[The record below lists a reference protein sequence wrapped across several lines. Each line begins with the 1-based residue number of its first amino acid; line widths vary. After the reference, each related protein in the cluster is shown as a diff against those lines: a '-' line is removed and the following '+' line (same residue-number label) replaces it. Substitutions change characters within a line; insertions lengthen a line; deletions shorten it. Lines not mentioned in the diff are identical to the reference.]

1 MIILALD
8 YGTKRI
14 GVAKGDT
21 ESCIARPFCF
31 IENKG
36 DEFVFNELEK
46 IIKEEWVNEILI
58 GLPHGL
64 SGENTS
70 QTEYTQNFINNV
82 KQKFSNLKIS
92 TIDERLSSREAY
104 TMTSK
109 KEHIDDIA
117 AMIFLQAYIDK
128 LTTVG
133 I

>member
-21 ESCIARPFCF
+21 ESCIARPFGF
-31 IENKG
+31 IENKN
-36 DEFVFNELEK
+36 DDFVFSELEK
-46 IIKEEWVNEILI
+46 IIKEEWIDEILI

-64 SGENTS
+64 SGEETS
-70 QTEYTQNFINNV
+70 QTEYTQNFIDKV
-82 KQKFSNLKIS
+82 KQTFTKLKIS

-117 AMIFLQAYIDK
+117 ATVFLQAYIDK
-128 LTTVG
+128 TTLK
-133 I
+133 

>member
-21 ESCIARPFCF
+21 ESCIACTFGF
-31 IENKG
+31 IENKNN
-36 DEFVFNELEK
+36 EFVLSEIKK
-46 IIKEEWVNEILI
+46 IIKEEWIDEILI
-58 GLPHGL
+58 GLPRSL
-64 SGENTS
+64 SGEKTS
-70 QTEYTQNFINNV
+70 QTEYTQNFINKV
-82 KQKFSNLKIS
+82 KETFPKLKIS

-117 AMIFLQAYIDK
+117 AMIFLQAYLDK
-128 LTTVG
+128 
-133 I
+133 INHN